1 MKRINIQEFRKNG
14 SKIFSGRDIG
24 IEARTKLDL
33 NEKDLDEEEYTII
46 IPQDTYSI
54 TGSFFGGL
62 FSDSIIRLK
71 EEKFR
76 KKYIFKCSQGELSEV
91 LQNDI
96 EEGIYDAINDL

>member
-1 MKRINIQEFRKNG
+1 MKKINIQEFRKDG

-24 IEARTKLDL
+24 IEAREKLDL
-33 NEKDLDEEEYTII
+33 NEKDLDEEKYTII

-62 FSDSIIRLK
+62 FSDSIIKLK

-76 KKYIFKCSQGELSEV
+76 QKYIFKCSQGDLSEV